1 MQPRQAE
8 EELQE
13 ILGANESYIQTP
25 QVEWFQWLNC
35 FLPGCSVRVA
45 LPAFVACEPGPPSPP
60 RVGPMP
66 LLPGIAVETVMSR
79 CTTEVSAPMLP
90 VPRGPSSWENVTGC
104 LFVPSL
110 LSTQGVLAHEA
121 SPSTLFGGGHIEE
134 GFSTLF
140 QAFLLVI
147 SPSSCRASNSF
158 PDMRQRTSPA
168 SLLDRIPGICR

>member
-1 MQPRQAE
+1 M
-8 EELQE
+8 
-13 ILGANESYIQTP
+13 
-25 QVEWFQWLNC
+25 
-35 FLPGCSVRVA
+35 RVA

-66 LLPGIAVETVMSR
+66 LLPGIAVETAMSR
-79 CTTEVSAPMLP
+79 CTTEASAPMLLPPP

-134 GFSTLF
+134 GFFYFVSGLLCLLF
-140 QAFLLVI
+140 LPLRRAVHQAPSQICVRGRVQLPYLIAFLASVAEHE
-147 SPSSCRASNSF
+147 PSFSF
-158 PDMRQRTSPA
+158 SQHFPGAAPRQH
-168 SLLDRIPGICR
+168 G

>member
-1 MQPRQAE
+1 
-8 EELQE
+8 
-13 ILGANESYIQTP
+13 
-25 QVEWFQWLNC
+25 
-35 FLPGCSVRVA
+35 VA

-66 LLPGIAVETVMSR
+66 LLPGIAVETAMSR
-79 CTTEVSAPMLP
+79 CTTEASAPMLLPPP

-134 GFSTLF
+134 GFFYFVSGLLACYFSRFVVLCIKLRYASEDESSFLTSHSWHLSLSTNRRF
-140 QAFLLVI
+140 
-147 SPSSCRASNSF
+147 RF
-158 PDMRQRTSPA
+158 PNTSPA
-168 SLLDRIPGICR
+168 HDNTGKKINQHPAKRSRPR